1 MSAPDGWFL
10 RSVSVGGI
18 DVPERGFDFGYA
30 GAEFD
35 DAEIVLS
42 RDGATLTGG
51 AVSEG
56 SSPATGYSVIVFAA
70 DPGRWITRSQHIKYA
85 RASSDGSFRITGLAP
100 GSYFAAAV
108 DRLDTPVGTA
118 DWDPAVLERLAAGAQ
133 RLTVQQA
140 ETLAITLRI
149 MRRPE
154 G

>member
-18 DVPERGFDFGYA
+18 DVTESEFDFGYA

-42 RDGATLTGG
+42 RDGATLTGR
-51 AVSEG
+51 AVNERSD
-56 SSPATGYSVIVFAA
+56 PTTGYSVIVFAA

-85 RASSDGSFRITGLAP
+85 RASSDGSFQITGLAP

-108 DRLDTPVGTA
+108 DRLDTPVGPA

-133 RLTVQQA
+133 RITVREG
-140 ETLAITLRI
+140 ETRAVTLPI
-149 MRRPE
+149 LRRP
-154 G
+154 